1 MKKKTLLITLLFL
14 CIFSLVGCT
23 KKREAEDPKNIK
35 TELGKYT
42 AIYTLN
48 GTEIKIVHND
58 DMIYLKIIYGDEI
71 FDNVNGILEDNRM
84 EIDLFNIDFYDDYLK
99 LEVLSEDLNGIKGGE
114 YKKTNT
120 YTVDEIFKDYIGED
134 SILSANL
141 TGKYVNGDDTFY
153 ILEKNNGEMRVGYK
167 SDKEQIDLILDKE
180 KDNVYQTSLGNDHN
194 IFTFSGNTLEVDMLS
209 FGNKSELNGKYTKT
223 SDKLTKLEI
232 IKLFIS

>member
-1 MKKKTLLITLLFL
+1 MKKKTLLIALLFVCML
-14 CIFSLVGCT
+14 SLVGCT
-23 KKREAEDPKNIK
+23 KKREAEDPKDIK

-58 DMIYLKIIYGDEI
+58 DMINLKIIYGDDI
-71 FDNVNGILEDNRM
+71 FDNANGILEDNKM
-84 EIDLFNIDFYDDYLK
+84 ETDLFNIDFYDDYLK

-120 YTVDEIFKDYIGED
+120 YTIDEIFKDYIGED
-134 SILSANL
+134 SILNAKL
-141 TGKYVNGDDTFY
+141 TGKYVNGDDAFY
-153 ILEKNNGEMRVGYK
+153 VLDKNNGEMRVGHK

-180 KDNVYQTSLGNDHN
+180 KDNVYQTSLGDDKDV
-194 IFTFSGNTLEVDMLS
+194 FTFNGNNLEIDMTS
-209 FGNKSELNGKYTKT
+209 FGQKSELNGKYTKT
-223 SDKLTKLEI
+223 SDKLTKLDI

>member
-58 DMIYLKIIYGDEI
+58 DMIYLMIIYGDEI
-71 FDNVNGILEDNRM
+71 FNNANGILEDNRM
-84 EIDLFNIDFYDDYLK
+84 ETDLFNIDFYDDYLK

-114 YKKTNT
+114 YKKTYT
-120 YTVDEIFKDYIGED
+120 YSIDEIFKDYIGDD
-134 SILSANL
+134 SILSAKL
-141 TGKYVNGDDTFY
+141 TGKYVNGDNAFY
-153 ILEKNNGEMRVGYK
+153 VLEKNNNEMRVGYK
-167 SDKEQIDLILDKE
+167 SDKEQIDLILNKE
-180 KDNVYQTSLGNDHN
+180 KDNVYQTNLGDDPN
-194 IFTFSGNTLEVDMLS
+194 IFTFNGNIVEVDMIS
-209 FGNKSELNGKYTKT
+209 FGEKSELNGKYTKT
-223 SDKLTKLEI
+223 NDKLTKLDI